1 MKALVSLLPEP
12 YYQTILN
19 IWGEL
24 EARFGYTHIYQTPL
38 PHFTWQL
45 GDDYRGGYEKILD
58 ELLRTETPLE
68 VQTDIV
74 TWFSGQEPVV
84 YLRIIKSPQ
93 LLQVHQSLWERL
105 IPWCD
110 NPSLLYAPS
119 SWEPHI
125 TLSMEER
132 SWCRLAELINF
143 LKTKDL
149 RWSFLVD
156 NLTMLFQ
163 QDDQP
168 AKVEKEFRFGVGIN
182 KKKFIQGES

>member
-1 MKALVSLLPEP
+1 MKAFVSLLPEP
-12 YYQTILN
+12 YYQAILN

-24 EARFGYTHIYQTPL
+24 ENKFGYNHIYQTPL

-45 GDDYRGGYEKILD
+45 GDDYRAGYEEVLD
-58 ELLRTETPLE
+58 EVCQSKTNLE
-68 VQTDIV
+68 IQTDIV

-84 YLRIIKSPQ
+84 YLRIVKTPQ
-93 LLQVHQSLWERL
+93 LRQVHQFLWERL
-105 IPWCD
+105 IPYCE

-119 SWEPHI
+119 NWEPHI

-149 RWSFLVD
+149 RWSFPVD
-156 NLTMLFQ
+156 NLTILSQ

-168 AKVEKEFRFGVGIN
+168 AIIEQKYCFG
-182 KKKFIQGES
+182 F